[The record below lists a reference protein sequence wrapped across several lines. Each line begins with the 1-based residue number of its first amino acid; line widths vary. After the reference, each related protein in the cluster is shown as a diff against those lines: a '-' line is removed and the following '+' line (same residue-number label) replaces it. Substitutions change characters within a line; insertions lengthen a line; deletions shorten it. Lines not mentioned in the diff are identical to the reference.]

1 MSDATTT
8 TPTTL
13 PTHVV
18 RRPPWLRR
26 NGRILLVYAVLLLLL
41 VVYAQ
46 KAPRFT
52 EREWRS
58 IANSGMTLAIA
69 GLGQNVVVLTGG
81 IDLSTGSMVG
91 LTNSIV
97 ATVGDP
103 KNPDERLALGVALA
117 LLVGAAGG
125 FVNGLLVAYGRLQP
139 IIVTLATGYILH
151 GIALKV
157 RPRPGGFVPF
167 ERADLLTDLYRE
179 RIPNS
184 AFLLLALVVIWVLYR
199 RTRLSR
205 EIIAT
210 GSSAGAA
217 NLTGI
222 NVPRTQLIAF
232 TLSGLA
238 SAVAGIF
245 LTAQTATGDANAGL
259 EYTLNSIAAVV
270 LGGSSLAGGAGSF
283 IGTIAGA
290 YVLKII
296 SSILIFY
303 QVSPFYQSFYQGLI
317 LLATVALGA
326 LGILRVRNRLERV

>member
-1 MSDATTT
+1 MS
-8 TPTTL
+8 L
-13 PTHVV
+13 PGAAPHVV
-18 RRPPWLRR
+18 RRAPWLKR
-26 NGRILLVYAVLLLLL
+26 NGRILLVYGVFLLLLL
-41 VVYAQ
+41 VYEQ

-58 IANSGMTLAIA
+58 ISNSGMTLAIA

-81 IDLSTGSMVG
+81 IDLSTGSMIG

-97 ATVGDP
+97 ATVGDEEH
-103 KNPDERLALGVALA
+103 PDERLALGIALA

-139 IIVTLATGYILH
+139 IIVTLATGYIMH
-151 GIALKV
+151 GVALKV
-157 RPRPGGFVPF
+157 RSRPGGYVPF
-167 ERADLLTDLYRE
+167 ERADLLTDLYRNV
-179 RIPNS
+179 IPRS
-184 AFLLLALVVIWVLYR
+184 AFLLAALVIIWFLYR

-210 GSSAGAA
+210 GSAAGAA
-217 NLTGI
+217 NLTG
-222 NVPRTQLIAF
+222 VDVARTKLIAF
-232 TLSGLA
+232 TISGLV
-238 SAVAGIF
+238 SAVAGVF
-245 LTAQTATGDANAGL
+245 LTAQTATGDPNSGT

-270 LGGSSLAGGAGSF
+270 LGGSSLAGGSGSF

-290 YVLKII
+290 YVLKTI

-326 LGILRVRNRLERV
+326 VGILRVRNRLERV